1 MSSFYSEA
9 KVIHR
14 HRVHAKDGWRVRI
27 LEELLYLRSITRQ
40 PGVNDILLGTIC
52 AMAPPGGFQS
62 AHQPHVSGVVRAV
75 DHCVDVPA
83 ASVVWGSGEILNRQG
98 SENLG
103 HQMTGRLKK
112 CKGGRFDSGS
122 SLVERQNVKVP
133 QDTKGQH
140 VG

>member
-52 AMAPPGGFQS
+52 AMAPPGGFQP

-83 ASVVWGSGEILNRQG
+83 ASVVWGIRGD
-98 SENLG
+98 SEQARFRKLG
-103 HQMTGRLKK
+103 PSN
-112 CKGGRFDSGS
+112 DWSIEE
-122 SLVERQNVKVP
+122 V
-133 QDTKGQH
+133 
-140 VG
+140 